1 VGRDIHSKS
10 PFENPQACVL
20 SFRPMKLYKT
30 KPHPDSLQ
38 RFLFEQSHVRGE
50 LVHLDDA
57 WRAVLARHDYPP
69 SLRAVMGE
77 LMAAAVLLAATLKL
91 KGSLI
96 LQIQG
101 KGPVTLLVVECDGE
115 LNVRATAKWQGELD
129 GTGFA
134 QMVGDGRF
142 VITLDPRD
150 GGQSYQGIVAL
161 DGDSVAEVLQNY
173 MLRSDQL
180 ETRLWLAAD
189 EQGAAGLFLQKMPGE
204 GGNAIAED
212 EDGQHDDMWQRVT
225 MLTDTLRREE
235 LLGLPAVELIRRLYS
250 EEDVRLFDAQQVAF
264 RCSCSRDRVAR
275 MLKMLGRDEVQSVL
289 DEQGVAEVNCEF
301 CNHKYLFD
309 KVDAEQ
315 VFASEVALEGSAAV
329 H

>member
-1 VGRDIHSKS
+1 
-10 PFENPQACVL
+10 
-20 SFRPMKLYKT
+20 MKLYNT

-57 WRAVLARHDYPP
+57 WRAVLERHDYPP
-69 SLRAVMGE
+69 VLRAVMGE
-77 LMAAAVLLAATLKL
+77 LMAASVLLAATLKL

-101 KGPVTLLVVECDGE
+101 RGPVTLLVVECDGE
-115 LNVRATAKWQGELD
+115 LNVRATAKWQGGLD

-150 GGQSYQGIVAL
+150 GGQTYQGIVEL

-189 EQGAAGLFLQKMPGE
+189 AHGAAGLLLQKMPGE
-204 GGNAIAED
+204 GGYAVAEHD
-212 EDGQHDDMWQRVT
+212 DGQDDSRHDDMWPRVT
-225 MLTDTLRREE
+225 MLTDTLRSEE
-235 LLGLPAVELIRRLYS
+235 LLGLPAVELIRRLYR
-250 EEDVRLFDAQQVAF
+250 EEDVRLFNAQQVAF
-264 RCSCSRDRVAR
+264 KCSCSRDRVAR

-289 DEQGVAEVNCEF
+289 DEQGTAEVTCEF
-301 CNHKYLFD
+301 CNQQYHFD

-315 VFASEVALEGSAAV
+315 VFAAELLLDAGAAV

>member
-1 VGRDIHSKS
+1 
-10 PFENPQACVL
+10 
-20 SFRPMKLYKT
+20 M

-38 RFLFEQSHVRGE
+38 RFLFERSPVRGE

-57 WRAVLARHDYPP
+57 WRAVLERHDYPP
-69 SLRAVMGE
+69 ALRAVMGE

-101 KGPVTLLVVECDGE
+101 QGPVTLLVVECDGE
-115 LNVRATAKWQGELD
+115 LNVRATAKWQGELE
-129 GTGFA
+129 GIAFT

-150 GGQSYQGIVAL
+150 GGQTYQGIVEL
-161 DGDSVAEVLQNY
+161 DGESVAEVLQNY

-189 EQGAAGLFLQKMPGE
+189 EQHAAGLLLQKMPGE
-204 GGNAIAED
+204 GGYAVSPNED
-212 EDGQHDDMWQRVT
+212 EDDDMWSRVT
-225 MLTDTLRREE
+225 MLTDTLKREE
-235 LLGLPAVELIRRLYS
+235 LLGLPAVELIRRLYA
-250 EEDVRLFDAQQVAF
+250 EEDVRLFDTQPVAF

-275 MLKMLGRDEVQSVL
+275 MLKMLGRDEVQSL
-289 DEQGVAEVNCEF
+289 LAEQGVAEVTCEF
-301 CNHKYLFD
+301 CNHKYVFD

-315 VFASEVALEGSAAV
+315 VFVPEVVLVGSDAV

>member
-1 VGRDIHSKS
+1 MKS
-10 PFENPQACVL
+10 HTL
-20 SFRPMKLYKT
+20 

-57 WRAVLARHDYPP
+57 WREVLVRHDYPP
-69 SLRAVMGE
+69 ALRAVMGE
-77 LMAAAVLLAATLKL
+77 LMAGAVLLAATLKL

-129 GTGFA
+129 GIGFA

-142 VITLDPRD
+142 AITLDPRD
-150 GGQSYQGIVAL
+150 GGQTYQGIVAL
-161 DGDSVAEVLQNY
+161 DGGSVAEVLQNY

-189 EQGAAGLFLQKMPGE
+189 AQGAAGLLLQKMPGE
-204 GGNAIAED
+204 GGHAAANQDD
-212 EDGQHDDMWQRVT
+212 EQDDDMWTRVT
-225 MLTDTLRREE
+225 MLTDTLQRKE
-235 LLGLPAVELIRRLYS
+235 LIGLPALELIRRLYG
-250 EEDVRLFDAQQVAF
+250 EEDVRLFDAQHVAF
-264 RCSCSRDRVAR
+264 RCSCSRDRVSR
-275 MLKMLGRDEVQSVL
+275 MLKMLGRDEVQSL
-289 DEQGVAEVNCEF
+289 LAERGVAEVTCEF
-301 CNHKYLFD
+301 CNTQYRFD
-309 KVDAEQ
+309 RVDLEQ
-315 VFASEVALEGSAAV
+315 VFRSGQDVPAAPTQ

>member
-1 VGRDIHSKS
+1 
-10 PFENPQACVL
+10 
-20 SFRPMKLYKT
+20 MK
-30 KPHPDSLQ
+30 PIPDSLQ
-38 RFLFEQSHVRGE
+38 RFLFEQSPVRGE

-57 WRAVLARHDYPP
+57 WRAVLERHDYPP
-69 SLRAVMGE
+69 ALRAVMGE

-91 KGSLI
+91 KGALI

-101 KGPVTLLVVECDGE
+101 MGPVTLLVVECDGD

-129 GTGFA
+129 GLDFA
-134 QMVGDGRF
+134 QMVGDGNF

-150 GGQSYQGIVAL
+150 GGQTYQGIVEL

-189 EQGAAGLFLQKMPGE
+189 VQSAAGLLLQKMPGE
-204 GGNAIAED
+204 GGQSFAEQD
-212 EDGQHDDMWQRVT
+212 DDMWPRVT
-225 MLTDTLRREE
+225 ILTDTLKPDEI
-235 LLGLPAVELIRRLYS
+235 LGLPAEQLIHRLYS
-250 EEDVRLFDAQQVAF
+250 EEDVRLFDAQPVAF
-264 RCSCSRDRVAR
+264 KCTCTRAKVGR
-275 MLKMLGRDEVQSVL
+275 MLTMLGWDEVQSVL
-289 DEQGVAEVNCEF
+289 SEQGEAEVTCEF
-301 CNHKYLFD
+301 CNQQYRFD

-315 VFASEVALEGSAAV
+315 VFASTVVLEGSNSV

>member
-1 VGRDIHSKS
+1 
-10 PFENPQACVL
+10 
-20 SFRPMKLYKT
+20 MK
-30 KPHPDSLQ
+30 PDPDSLQ
-38 RFLFEQSHVRGE
+38 RFLFERSPVRGE

-57 WRAVLARHDYPP
+57 WRAVLERHDYPTA
-69 SLRAVMGE
+69 LRAVVGE
-77 LMAAAVLLAATLKL
+77 LMTAAVLLAATLKL

-101 KGPVTLLVVECDGE
+101 QGPVTLLVVECDGD
-115 LNVRATAKWQGELD
+115 LNVRATAKWQGELE
-129 GTGFA
+129 GIGFT

-150 GGQSYQGIVAL
+150 GRQTYQGIVEL

-189 EQGAAGLFLQKMPGE
+189 AQGAAGLLLQKMPS
-204 GGNAIAED
+204 GGGHAATGQD
-212 EDGQHDDMWQRVT
+212 EDIWPRVT
-225 MLTDTLRREE
+225 MLTDTLKNDE

-250 EEDVRLFDAQQVAF
+250 EEDVRLFDPQPVTF
-264 RCSCSRDRVAR
+264 RCSCSRDKVALMLR
-275 MLKMLGRDEVQSVL
+275 MLGPDEVRLVL
-289 DEQGVAEVNCEF
+289 AEHGVAEVNCEF
-301 CNHKYLFD
+301 CNQQYRFD

-315 VFASEVALEGSAAV
+315 VFASAVVLDGSTSV

>member
-1 VGRDIHSKS
+1 
-10 PFENPQACVL
+10 
-20 SFRPMKLYKT
+20 MKM

-69 SLRAVMGE
+69 ALRAVMGE
-77 LMAAAVLLAATLKL
+77 LMASAVLLAATLKL

-101 KGPVTLLVVECDGE
+101 QGPVTLLVVECDGE
-115 LNVRATAKWQGELD
+115 LNVRATAKWQGELEGID
-129 GTGFA
+129 FA

-150 GGQSYQGIVAL
+150 GGQTYQGIVAL
-161 DGDSVAEVLQNY
+161 DGSSVAEVLQNY

-189 EQGAAGLFLQKMPGE
+189 AQGAAGLLLQKMPGD
-204 GGNAIAED
+204 GGYALAAQDD
-212 EDGQHDDMWQRVT
+212 EDDDLWQRAT
-225 MLTDTLRREE
+225 MLTDTLKREE
-235 LLGLPAVELIRRLYS
+235 LLGLPALELIRRLYG
-250 EEDVRLFDAQQVAF
+250 EEDVRLFDAHPVAF

-275 MLKMLGRDEVQSVL
+275 MMKMLGWDEVQSVL
-289 DEQGVAEVNCEF
+289 DEQGMVEVNCEF
-301 CNHKYLFD
+301 CNQQYRFD

-315 VFASEVALEGSAAV
+315 VFAAEVLLDGSSSV

>member
-1 VGRDIHSKS
+1 
-10 PFENPQACVL
+10 
-20 SFRPMKLYKT
+20 MK
-30 KPHPDSLQ
+30 PDPDSLQ
-38 RFLFEQSHVRGE
+38 RFLFEHSPVRGE

-57 WRAVLARHDYPP
+57 WRAVLERHDYPP
-69 SLRAVMGE
+69 ALRAVVGE
-77 LMAAAVLLAATLKL
+77 LMTAAVLLAATLKL

-101 KGPVTLLVVECDGE
+101 QGPVTLLVVECDGD
-115 LNVRATAKWQGELD
+115 LNVRATAKWQGELE
-129 GTGFA
+129 GIGFT

-150 GGQSYQGIVAL
+150 GRQTYQGIVAL

-189 EQGAAGLFLQKMPGE
+189 AQRAAGLLLQKMPSA
-204 GGNAIAED
+204 GGHAVAGQD
-212 EDGQHDDMWQRVT
+212 EDMWPRVT
-225 MLTDTLRREE
+225 MLTDTLKNDE
-235 LLGLPAVELIRRLYS
+235 LLTLPAMELIRRLYS
-250 EEDVRLFDAQQVAF
+250 EEDVRLFDPQPVAF
-264 RCSCSRDRVAR
+264 RCSCSRDKVAL
-275 MLKMLGRDEVQSVL
+275 MLKMLGPDEVRSVL
-289 DEQGVAEVNCEF
+289 AEHGVAEVNCEF
-301 CNHKYLFD
+301 CNQRYRFD

-315 VFASEVALEGSAAV
+315 VFASAIVLDGSTSV

>member
-1 VGRDIHSKS
+1 
-10 PFENPQACVL
+10 
-20 SFRPMKLYKT
+20 MKM

-38 RFLFEQSHVRGE
+38 RFLFEKSHVRGE

-57 WRAVLARHDYPP
+57 WRAVLERHDYPP
-69 SLRAVMGE
+69 ALRAVLGE

-91 KGSLI
+91 RGSLV

-129 GTGFA
+129 GFDFA

-150 GGQSYQGIVAL
+150 GGQTYQGIVAL
-161 DGDSVAEVLQNY
+161 DGSSVAEVLQNY
-173 MLRSDQL
+173 MLRSEQL

-189 EQGAAGLFLQKMPGE
+189 EQGAAGLLLQKMPGE
-204 GGNAIAED
+204 GGNFVAESD
-212 EDGQHDDMWQRVT
+212 DGLDGDMWPRVT
-225 MLTDTLRREE
+225 MLADTLQPEE
-235 LLGLPAVELIRRLYS
+235 LLGLPAQELIRRLYR
-250 EEDVRLFDAQQVAF
+250 EEDVRLFDIQRVAF
-264 RCSCSRDRVAR
+264 RCTCSRDKVGR
-275 MLKMLGRDEVQSVL
+275 MLRMLGPDEVQSVL
-289 DEQGVAEVNCEF
+289 AEQGMVEVSCEF
-301 CNHKYLFD
+301 CNHQYRFD

-315 VFASEVALEGSAAV
+315 VFASAVVLDSSATV

>member
-1 VGRDIHSKS
+1 
-10 PFENPQACVL
+10 
-20 SFRPMKLYKT
+20 M

-57 WRAVLARHDYPP
+57 WRAVLERHDYPP

-77 LMAAAVLLAATLKL
+77 LMAGAVLLAATLKL

-101 KGPVTLLVVECDGE
+101 RGPVTLLVVECDGE
-115 LNVRATAKWQGELD
+115 LNVRATAKWQGELE
-129 GTGFA
+129 GIGFA

-150 GGQSYQGIVAL
+150 GGQTYQGIVAL

-173 MLRSDQL
+173 MQRSEQL
-180 ETRLWLAAD
+180 ATRLWLAAD
-189 EQGAAGLFLQKMPGE
+189 GQGAAGMLLQKMPGD
-204 GGNAIAED
+204 GGHAIAGD
-212 EDGQHDDMWQRVT
+212 EDRQDDGQDEDRDADMWQRVT
-225 MLTDTLRREE
+225 MLTDTLQRGE
-235 LLGLPAVELIRRLYS
+235 LLGLPAEVLIHKLFS
-250 EEDVRLFDAQQVAF
+250 EDDVRLFDAQQVAF

-275 MLKMLGRDEVQSVL
+275 MLRMLGWDEVQSVL
-289 DEQGVAEVNCEF
+289 AEQGVAEVTCEF
-301 CNHKYLFD
+301 CNHQYLFD

-315 VFASEVALEGSAAV
+315 VFAAEVLLDGSALV

>member
-1 VGRDIHSKS
+1 
-10 PFENPQACVL
+10 
-20 SFRPMKLYKT
+20 MKIDAM

-38 RFLFEQSHVRGE
+38 RFLFEHSHVRGE

-57 WRAVLARHDYPP
+57 WRAVLERHDYPP
-69 SLRAVMGE
+69 ALRAVMGE

-115 LNVRATAKWQGELD
+115 LNVRATAKWQGELE
-129 GTGFA
+129 GIGFA

-150 GGQSYQGIVAL
+150 GGQTYQGIVEL

-189 EQGAAGLFLQKMPGE
+189 AQGAAGLLLQKMPQE
-204 GGNAIAED
+204 GGQVKTVRDDED
-212 EDGQHDDMWQRVT
+212 EDIWQRAT
-225 MLTDTLRREE
+225 MLTDTLTQKE
-235 LLGLPAVELIRRLYS
+235 LLGLPTLELIRRLYS
-250 EEDVRLFDAQQVAF
+250 EEDVRVFDVHTVAF
-264 RCSCSRDRVAR
+264 RCTCSRDRVAR
-275 MLKMLGRDEVQSVL
+275 MLKMLGWDEVQSVL
-289 DEQGVAEVNCEF
+289 EEQGEVAVGCEF
-301 CNHKYLFD
+301 CNQQYRFD

-315 VFASEVALEGSAAV
+315 VFAAEVLIKGSGSV

>member
-1 VGRDIHSKS
+1 MGLRDIIW
-10 PFENPQACVL
+10 
-20 SFRPMKLYKT
+20 RMK
-30 KPHPDSLQ
+30 PDPDSLQ
-38 RFLFEQSHVRGE
+38 RFLFELSPVRGE

-57 WRAVLARHDYPP
+57 WRAVLERHDYPP

-115 LNVRATAKWQGELD
+115 LNVRATAKWQGDLDEL
-129 GTGFA
+129 GFT
-134 QMVGDGRF
+134 QMVGDGHF

-150 GGQSYQGIVAL
+150 GGQTYQGIVEL
-161 DGDSVAEVLQNY
+161 DGDSVAAVLQNY

-180 ETRLWLAAD
+180 ETRMWLAAD
-189 EQGAAGLFLQKMPGE
+189 AKGAAGLLLQKMPGD
-204 GGNAIAED
+204 GGHAHAEPD
-212 EDGQHDDMWQRVT
+212 EDTWPRVT
-225 MLTDTLRREE
+225 MLTDTLRSEE

-250 EEDVRLFDAQQVAF
+250 EEDVRLFDAQPVAF
-264 RCSCSRDRVAR
+264 RCSCSRERVAR
-275 MLKMLGRDEVQSVL
+275 MLKMMGHEEVRSLVA
-289 DEQGVAEVNCEF
+289 EQGVAEVVCEF
-301 CNHKYLFD
+301 CNQKYQFD
-309 KVDAEQ
+309 RVDAEQ
-315 VFASEVALEGSAAV
+315 VFASVVPLAASSAV

>member
-1 VGRDIHSKS
+1 MLKS
-10 PFENPQACVL
+10 
-20 SFRPMKLYKT
+20 RTMKI

-50 LVHLDDA
+50 LVHLDAA
-57 WRAVLARHDYPP
+57 WRAVLERHDYPP

-101 KGPVTLLVVECDGE
+101 KGPVTLLVVECDGD

-129 GTGFA
+129 GINFA

-150 GGQSYQGIVAL
+150 GGQTYQGIVEL
-161 DGDSVAEVLQNY
+161 DGDSVAGVLQNY

-189 EQGAAGLFLQKMPGE
+189 ARGAAGLLLQKMPGE
-204 GGNAIAED
+204 GGFAPGEQD
-212 EDGQHDDMWQRVT
+212 EDMWQRVT
-225 MLTDTLRREE
+225 LLTDTLRSEE
-235 LLGLPAVELIRRLYS
+235 LLGLPALELIRRLYR
-250 EEDVRLFDAQQVAF
+250 EEDVRLFDTQQVAF

-275 MLKMLGRDEVQSVL
+275 MLKMLGWDEVQSVL
-289 DEQGVAEVNCEF
+289 AEQGMVEVRCEF
-301 CNHKYLFD
+301 CNHQYLFD

-315 VFASEVALEGSAAV
+315 VFAAEVLLDASAAV

>member
-1 VGRDIHSKS
+1 
-10 PFENPQACVL
+10 
-20 SFRPMKLYKT
+20 MK
-30 KPHPDSLQ
+30 PIPDSLQ
-38 RFLFEQSHVRGE
+38 RFLFEQSPVRGE

-57 WRAVLARHDYPP
+57 WRAVLERHDYPP
-69 SLRAVMGE
+69 ALRAVMGE

-101 KGPVTLLVVECDGE
+101 MGPVTLLVVECDGD

-129 GTGFA
+129 GLDFA
-134 QMVGDGRF
+134 QMVGDGNF

-150 GGQSYQGIVAL
+150 GGQTYQGIVEL

-180 ETRLWLAAD
+180 ETRLWLAAN
-189 EQGAAGLFLQKMPGE
+189 EQVAAGLLLQRMPGE
-204 GGNAIAED
+204 GGYALAEQ
-212 EDGQHDDMWQRVT
+212 EDDMWPRVT
-225 MLTDTLRREE
+225 MLTDTLKPDE
-235 LLGLPAVELIRRLYS
+235 LLGLPAEELIRRLYS
-250 EEDVRLFDAQQVAF
+250 EEDVRLFDAQPVAF
-264 RCSCSRDRVAR
+264 KCTCSRAKVGR
-275 MLKMLGRDEVQSVL
+275 MLTMLGWDEVQSVL
-289 DEQGVAEVNCEF
+289 SEQGEAEVTCEF
-301 CNHKYLFD
+301 CNQQYRFD

-315 VFASEVALEGSAAV
+315 VFASEVVLDGSNSV

>member
-1 VGRDIHSKS
+1 
-10 PFENPQACVL
+10 
-20 SFRPMKLYKT
+20 M

-38 RFLFEQSHVRGE
+38 RFLFEKSNVRGE

-57 WRAVLARHDYPP
+57 WRAVLERHDYPP
-69 SLRAVMGE
+69 TLRAVMGE
-77 LMAAAVLLAATLKL
+77 LMAAVVLLAATLKL

-129 GTGFA
+129 GIGFA

-150 GGQSYQGIVAL
+150 GGQTYQGIVEL

-180 ETRLWLAAD
+180 ETRMWLAAD
-189 EQGAAGLFLQKMPGE
+189 EQHAAGLLLQKMPGE
-204 GGNAIAED
+204 GGHAVGNHDD
-212 EDGQHDDMWQRVT
+212 EQDDDMWTRVMT
-225 MLTDTLRREE
+225 LTDTLQREE
-235 LLGLPAVELIRRLYS
+235 LLGLPAVDLIRRLYA
-250 EEDVRLFDAQQVAF
+250 EEDVRLFDAQHVAF
-264 RCSCSRDRVAR
+264 KCSCSRDKVSH

-289 DEQGVAEVNCEF
+289 AEQGVAEVTCEF
-301 CNHKYLFD
+301 CNQQYRFD

-315 VFASEVALEGSAAV
+315 VFVPEVALVNSDAV

>member
-1 VGRDIHSKS
+1 
-10 PFENPQACVL
+10 
-20 SFRPMKLYKT
+20 MK
-30 KPHPDSLQ
+30 PNPDSLQ

-57 WRAVLARHDYPP
+57 WRAVLERHDYPP

-101 KGPVTLLVVECDGE
+101 RGPVTLLVVECDGE
-115 LNVRATAKWQGELD
+115 LNVRATAKWQGELE
-129 GTGFA
+129 GIGFA

-142 VITLDPRD
+142 VITLDPRN
-150 GGQSYQGIVAL
+150 GKQTYQGIVAL

-189 EQGAAGLFLQKMPGE
+189 AQGAAGLLLQKMPGV
-204 GGNAIAED
+204 GGYAVAEQDD
-212 EDGQHDDMWQRVT
+212 EHGADMWQCVT
-225 MLTDTLRREE
+225 TLTDTLRDEE
-235 LLGLPAVELIRRLYS
+235 LLGLPAVELIRRLYG
-250 EEDVRLFDAQQVAF
+250 EEDVRLFDTQHVAF
-264 RCSCSRDRVAR
+264 RCTCSRVKVAR
-275 MLKMLGRDEVQSVL
+275 MLKMLGPDEVQSVL
-289 DEQGVAEVNCEF
+289 AEQGMAEVICEF
-301 CNHKYLFD
+301 CNQQYRFD

-315 VFASEVALEGSAAV
+315 VFASEVALDGSASV

>member
-1 VGRDIHSKS
+1 
-10 PFENPQACVL
+10 
-20 SFRPMKLYKT
+20 M

-38 RFLFEQSHVRGE
+38 RFLFEQSNVRGE

-57 WRAVLARHDYPP
+57 WRAVLERHDYPP
-69 SLRAVMGE
+69 ALRTVMGE
-77 LMAAAVLLAATLKL
+77 LMAGAVLLAATLKL

-101 KGPVTLLVVECDGE
+101 LGPVTLLVVECDGD
-115 LNVRATAKWQGELD
+115 LNVRATAKWQGELE
-129 GTGFA
+129 GIGFA

-150 GGQSYQGIVAL
+150 GGQTYQGIVAL

-173 MLRSDQL
+173 MQRSEQL
-180 ETRLWLAAD
+180 ATRLWLAAD
-189 EQGAAGLFLQKMPGE
+189 EQGAAGMLLQKMPGD
-204 GGNAIAED
+204 GGHAVAEQD
-212 EDGQHDDMWQRVT
+212 DGQDDDMWQRVT
-225 MLTDTLRREE
+225 MLTDTLKREE
-235 LLGLPAVELIRRLYS
+235 LLGLPAEVLIHRLYG
-250 EEDVRLFDAQQVAF
+250 EEDVRLFDTQHVAF

-289 DEQGVAEVNCEF
+289 DEQGRAEVICEF
-301 CNHKYLFD
+301 CNHQYHFD

-315 VFASEVALEGSAAV
+315 VFAAEIALEGSASV

>member
-1 VGRDIHSKS
+1 MHGRT
-10 PFENPQACVL
+10 PCENAGAGML
-20 SFRPMKLYKT
+20 KLRTMKM

-57 WRAVLARHDYPP
+57 WREVLKRHDYPP
-69 SLRAVMGE
+69 ALREVMGE
-77 LMAAAVLLAATLKL
+77 LMAAAVLLAAMLKL

-101 KGPVTLLVVECDGE
+101 RGPVTLLVVECDGE

-129 GTGFA
+129 GIGFA
-134 QMVGDGRF
+134 QMVGEGRF

-150 GGQSYQGIVAL
+150 GGQTYQGIVEL
-161 DGDSVAEVLQNY
+161 DGNSVAEVLQNY

-180 ETRLWLAAD
+180 ETRLWLTAD
-189 EQGAAGLFLQKMPGE
+189 DRGAAGLLLQKMPGD
-204 GGNAIAED
+204 GGYAFEEQD
-212 EDGQHDDMWQRVT
+212 DDMWQRAT
-225 MLTDTLRREE
+225 MLTETLKREE
-235 LLGLPAVELIRRLYS
+235 LLGLPALQLIRRLYS
-250 EEDVRLFDAQQVAF
+250 EEDVRLFDAQHVAF
-264 RCSCSRDRVAR
+264 RCTCSRDRVAR
-275 MLKMLGRDEVQSVL
+275 MLKMLGWDEVQSVL
-289 DEQGVAEVNCEF
+289 AERGMVEVRCEF
-301 CNHKYLFD
+301 CNHQYLFD

-315 VFASEVALEGSAAV
+315 VFAAEVLLDGSGAV

>member
-1 VGRDIHSKS
+1 
-10 PFENPQACVL
+10 
-20 SFRPMKLYKT
+20 MKM

-57 WRAVLARHDYPP
+57 WRAVLERHDYPP
-69 SLRAVMGE
+69 ALRAVMGE
-77 LMAAAVLLAATLKL
+77 LMASAVLLAATLKL

-101 KGPVTLLVVECDGE
+101 QGPVTLLVVECDGE
-115 LNVRATAKWQGELD
+115 LNVRATAKWQGDLEGL
-129 GTGFA
+129 GFT

-142 VITLDPRD
+142 VITLDPRE
-150 GGQSYQGIVAL
+150 GGQTYQGIVEL
-161 DGDSVAEVLQNY
+161 DGNSVAEVLQNY

-189 EQGAAGLFLQKMPGE
+189 ARGAAGLLLQKMPGD
-204 GGNAIAED
+204 GGNTAAPHDDDQE
-212 EDGQHDDMWQRVT
+212 EGQHDDMWQRVT
-225 MLTDTLRREE
+225 MLTDTLRTDE
-235 LLGLPAVELIRRLYS
+235 LLGLPALELIRRLYG
-250 EEDVRLFDAQQVAF
+250 EEDVRLFDTQLVAF
-264 RCSCSRDRVAR
+264 RCTCSREKVGR
-275 MLKMLGRDEVQSVL
+275 MLRMLGPDEVQSVL
-289 DEQGVAEVNCEF
+289 AEQGVVEVSCEF
-301 CNHKYLFD
+301 CNQQYRFD

-315 VFASEVALEGSAAV
+315 VFASEVTLASSASV

>member
-1 VGRDIHSKS
+1 
-10 PFENPQACVL
+10 
-20 SFRPMKLYKT
+20 M

-38 RFLFEQSHVRGE
+38 RFMFDRSNVRGE

-57 WRAVLARHDYPP
+57 WRAVLERHDYPP

-101 KGPVTLLVVECDGE
+101 RGPVTLLVVECDGE
-115 LNVRATAKWQGELD
+115 LNVRATAKWQGELE
-129 GTGFA
+129 GIAFT

-150 GGQSYQGIVAL
+150 GGQTYQGIVEL
-161 DGDSVAEVLQNY
+161 DGESVAEVLQNY

-189 EQGAAGLFLQKMPGE
+189 EQHAAGLLLQKMPGE
-204 GGNAIAED
+204 GGYAVSPNED
-212 EDGQHDDMWQRVT
+212 EDDDMWSRVT
-225 MLTDTLRREE
+225 MLTDTLKREE
-235 LLGLPAVELIRRLYS
+235 LLGLPAVELIRRLYA
-250 EEDVRLFDAQQVAF
+250 EEDVRLFDTQPVAF

-275 MLKMLGRDEVQSVL
+275 MLKMLGRDEVQSL
-289 DEQGVAEVNCEF
+289 LAEQGVAEVTCEF
-301 CNHKYLFD
+301 CNHKYVFD

-315 VFASEVALEGSAAV
+315 VFVPEVVLVGSDAV